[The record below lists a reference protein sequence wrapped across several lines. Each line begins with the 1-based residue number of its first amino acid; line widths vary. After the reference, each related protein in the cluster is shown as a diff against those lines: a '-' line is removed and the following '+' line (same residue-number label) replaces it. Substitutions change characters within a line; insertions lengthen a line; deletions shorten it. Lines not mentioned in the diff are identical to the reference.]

1 VRDDVHQALATLDE
15 AARDMRSE
23 HVQTEAVE
31 RALTDLLPYASRHDL
46 DVFWRIAGQ
55 TGGMHRSFR
64 LRRMV
69 EVIGGMARK
78 RAG

>member
-1 VRDDVHQALATLDE
+1 VTVSDALAALDTV
-15 AARDMRSE
+15 ARDMRSD
-23 HVQTEAVE
+23 HVQTEAVG
-31 RALTDLLPYASRHDL
+31 RALTDLLPYAPRHDL

-55 TGGMHRSFR
+55 AGGMHRSFR

-69 EVIGGMARK
+69 EVIGGMARR